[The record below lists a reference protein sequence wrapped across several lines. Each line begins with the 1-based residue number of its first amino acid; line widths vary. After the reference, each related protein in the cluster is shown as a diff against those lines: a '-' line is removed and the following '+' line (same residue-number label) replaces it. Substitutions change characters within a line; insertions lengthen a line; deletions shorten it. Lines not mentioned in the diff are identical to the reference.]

1 MTREYEAIVIG
12 TMTAGGMIDKPI
24 GRHSTKRTLMSVS
37 PMGKHAVTHYRV
49 AEHFREHTR
58 LRLRLKRSYPPNSC
72 AHGLFATPTLG

>member
-37 PMGKHAVTHYRV
+37 PMANM
-49 AEHFREHTR
+49 
-58 LRLRLKRSYPPNSC
+58 P
-72 AHGLFATPTLG
+72 